1 MRGLITVLLLC
12 AVTISCSP
20 LAATAAETGWSAV
33 GVRGG
38 ASADEKDH
46 HLRQY
51 EFFGRYRTPWEL
63 RADSGFG
70 IGVNVELAAGVLH
83 ASGDYGLIAS
93 VGPTFTVGSPT
104 FPVYVDLGV
113 SAAGL
118 TRDTFGDR
126 DYNGYGQ
133 YISHGAINFVL
144 GRGIGVAYRY
154 QHMSN
159 AGMNGSANPGVNLH
173 LVALE
178 YHPTP

>member
-1 MRGLITVLLLC
+1 MRRLKFVLLFCALALC
-12 AVTISCSP
+12 SAP
-20 LAATAAETGWSAV
+20 LSASAAESGWSAI

-38 ASADEKDH
+38 ASADDKDH
-46 HLRQY
+46 NLRQY
-51 EFFGRYRTPWEL
+51 ELFGRYQLPWDL

-70 IGVNVELAAGVLH
+70 VGVNVEVAAGVLH
-83 ASGDYGLIAS
+83 ASSEYGLIAS

-104 FPVYVDLGV
+104 FPVYIDLGV

-133 YISHGAINFVL
+133 FISHGAINFVL
-144 GRGIGVAYRY
+144 GRGLGIAYRY

-159 AGMNGSANPGVNLH
+159 AGMNGSSNPGVNVH
-173 LVALE
+173 LVGLLW
-178 YHPTP
+178 HPVP